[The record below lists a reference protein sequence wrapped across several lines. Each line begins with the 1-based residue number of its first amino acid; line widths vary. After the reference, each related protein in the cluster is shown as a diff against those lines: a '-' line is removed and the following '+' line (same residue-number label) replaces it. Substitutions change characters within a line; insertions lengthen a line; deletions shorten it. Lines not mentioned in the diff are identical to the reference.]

1 MLTTDIVKFEQ
12 PCPVFCIEC
21 KYFSKHVVFGHVIMG
36 QDVVKAVENLE
47 TDKKSR
53 PSQPVTISN
62 CGELVLQLKA
72 KGKCCLLLMLL
83 VP

>member
-1 MLTTDIVKFEQ
+1 MIT
-12 PCPVFCIEC
+12 
-21 KYFSKHVVFGHVIMG
+21 G

-53 PSQPVTISN
+53 PLQPVTISN

-72 KGKCCLLLMLL
+72 KGKATLRYIHTLSRLFYYGSKHKGKNLL
-83 VP
+83 P

>member
-1 MLTTDIVKFEQ
+1 MAWLSTCDIF
-12 PCPVFCIEC
+12 
-21 KYFSKHVVFGHVIMG
+21 FSKHVVFGHVLMG

-53 PSQPVTISN
+53 PLQPVTISN

-72 KGKCCLLLMLL
+72 KGMCHKFCSLA
-83 VP
+83 VSSNYFY